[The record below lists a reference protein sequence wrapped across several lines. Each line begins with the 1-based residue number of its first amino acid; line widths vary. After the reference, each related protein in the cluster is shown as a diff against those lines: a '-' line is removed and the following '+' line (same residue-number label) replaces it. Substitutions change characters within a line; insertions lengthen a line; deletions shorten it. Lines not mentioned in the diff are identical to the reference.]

1 MAVAGIIAEFNPLHN
16 GHAYLLSAAKKI
28 AADGVVAVIS
38 GNFTQRGEPAILEK
52 HRRAEAAL
60 RCGADLVLELPLAFS
75 VAGAQNFARGGVGT
89 LHALGLT
96 DILLFGS
103 ECGDIRKLQTAAD
116 ALFDSAV
123 ESEIRVQMQTG
134 APFASA
140 REQAVRT
147 VYGEETASLLQ
158 LPNNVLGIEYLRA
171 LRDVH
176 TTIVPQTVLRVGA
189 LHDSDE
195 TAGGF
200 ASGSALRK
208 RIDAEEAVTAFLPP
222 PSAEILQ
229 VEIRKG
235 FAPAQYAKLDIA
247 VLAFLRKAT
256 AEDFSEVPDVTEGI
270 ENRILNAARTART
283 LSEVFDNAK
292 TKRYSHA
299 RIRRIVLCAFLGVRR
314 SDTEKL
320 PYLRVLGFSEC
331 GKALL
336 RRARETAKL
345 PIVMRASDAEYL
357 SASAWYSFA
366 LECRATDIY
375 NLTLPEIRPSG
386 TEMTENVVR
395 I

>member
-1 MAVAGIIAEFNPLHN
+1 MSVAGIIAEFNPLHN
-16 GHAYLLSAAKKI
+16 GHAYLLSEAKKM
-28 AADGVVAVIS
+28 ASDGVIVVQS

-52 HRRAEAAL
+52 HRRAETAL
-60 RCGADLVLELPLAFS
+60 LCGADLVLELPLAFS
-75 VAGAQNFARGGVGT
+75 VAGAQTFARGGVGI

-96 DILLFGS
+96 DTLVFGS

-116 ALFDSAV
+116 ALFDSVV
-123 ESEIRVQMQTG
+123 EAEIRVQMQTG
-134 APFASA
+134 APYASA

-158 LPNNVLGIEYLRA
+158 QPNNVLGIEYLRA
-171 LRDVH
+171 LRELH
-176 TTIVPQTVLRVGA
+176 TTIIPQAVLRVGA

-208 RIDAEEAVTAFLPP
+208 RIEAKEEITAFLPP
-222 PSAEILQ
+222 PSADILYAAF
-229 VEIRKG
+229 RRG
-235 FAPAQYAKLDIA
+235 FAPAQYAKLDVA

-256 AEDFSEVPDVTEGI
+256 AEDFSEVPDVSEGI
-270 ENRILNAARTART
+270 ENRILHAARISRT
-283 LSEVFDNAK
+283 LTEVFDNAK

-299 RIRRIVLCAFLGVRR
+299 RIRRIVLCGFLGVHRA
-314 SDTEKL
+314 DTESI
-320 PYLRVLGFSEC
+320 PYLRVLGFSER

-357 SASAWYSFA
+357 SASARHSFM
-366 LECRATDIY
+366 LECRSTDIY